1 MDGSSRAEWLQ
12 ARRSGIGGSDA
23 AAVLGVSRYAT
34 PYQVYLDKRGE
45 LPEPPESPAMFW
57 GRALE
62 PAIRQRYADATGR
75 TVRVPGRIVRHRER
89 PYLLAT
95 LDGVTDD
102 GRVLEIKTARSAEG
116 WGEPGSD
123 EIPEAYLC
131 QVQHYLMVTGLEL
144 ADVAVLIGGQ
154 DFRLYEV
161 RADRELQELMAGR
174 EAEFW
179 GRVERGEP
187 PDAASMADLALR
199 FRHPVAATVP
209 ATPGAVAA
217 VAGMKALKAE
227 QKLLEAEE
235 ERLKIVIQA
244 CMGEM
249 EGLTIDG
256 RLAATWKAAKPPSRF
271 DHDAFRAAH
280 PELYRQYLKTGEAA
294 RRFLL
299 K

>member
-1 MDGSSRAEWLQ
+1 MDEGTRAAWLR

-34 PYQVYLDKRGE
+34 AYQVYLDKRGE
-45 LPEPPESPAMFW
+45 LPEQPESPAMFW

-62 PAIRQRYADATGR
+62 PAIRRCYADATGR
-75 TVRVPGRIVRHRER
+75 TVRVPGRIVRHPHR

-95 LDGVTDD
+95 LDGITDD

-131 QVQHYLMVTGLEL
+131 QVQHYLMVTGLET

-161 RADRELQELMAGR
+161 GADRELQDLMAGQ

-187 PDAASMADLALR
+187 PEAASLADLAHR

-209 ATPGAVAA
+209 APPRAVAA
-217 VAGMKALKAE
+217 VAGLKLLRDEMKR
-227 QKLLEAEE
+227 LEAEE
-235 ERLKIVIQA
+235 ERLKIIVQS
-244 CMGEM
+244 CMGER

-256 RLAATWKAAKPPSRF
+256 RLAATWKAAKPASRF
-271 DHDAFRAAH
+271 DHDAFRTAH
-280 PELYRQYLKTGEAA
+280 PELYGRYLKSGEAV